1 MKITINYPIN
11 PDVFKT
17 VVELGKNYEVVA
29 SYCIDENS
37 ESLSLKDY
45 KETRT
50 CRFCGKLYQPDKFN
64 MKAHGIP
71 HFTGN
76 NKLFLDYECNSCNS
90 YFSEFESEMGNFMQA
105 DHAISGIKGK
115 KKRPPKLIQKGKINI
130 ESNDDSILIS
140 NVPSSSFKDFTNRR
154 EIGIDRPTYI
164 PEYVY
169 RCLVKIAISIIPES
183 KLGSYQETIEWLRDK
198 NSVSNIIP
206 KMVYNQFPSSIQS
219 RKITVKFFEKMDSSD
234 LNSISSI
241 FFLSYANFSFQ
252 TYLPFSN
259 KEHSGV
265 QLQAF
270 PFIIPSDLDLD
281 ERFKHKRRE
290 RIIDLSS
297 KEKVSNEVISYTING
312 DVQ

>member
-37 ESLSLKDY
+37 ESLSLKDH
-45 KETRT
+45 KETRA
-50 CRFCGKLYQPDKFN
+50 CRFCGKPYQSDKFN

-90 YFSEFESEMGNFMQA
+90 YFSEFESEMANFMQA
-105 DHAISGIKGK
+105 DHAISGVKGK
-115 KKRPPKLIQKGKINI
+115 SKHPPKFKPKKKINI
-130 ESNDDSILIS
+130 ESDNDSILIS
-140 NVPSSSFKDFTNRR
+140 SVPDVSFKDIVNNREVR
-154 EIGIDRPTYI
+154 INRATYI
-164 PEYVY
+164 PEYLY

-183 KLGSYQETIEWLRDK
+183 KLGNYQETIKWLRDK
-198 NSVSNIIP
+198 NSVSNIVPHII
-206 KMVYNQFPSSIQS
+206 YTQYPSSIQS
-219 RKITVKFFEKMDSSD
+219 DKIITHFFEKRDSSD

-252 TYLPFSN
+252 TYLPFSK
-259 KEHSGV
+259 KEQSGV
-265 QLQAF
+265 ELNAF
-270 PFIIPSDLDLD
+270 PFTIPSDLD
-281 ERFKHKRRE
+281 EKFKHERQE
-290 RIIDLSS
+290 RIINLLS

-312 DVQ
+312 NAQ